1 MMAKEFN
8 FFTGDTVA
16 LSVKGDDGKTK
27 RFGLSAMA
35 VKKRKTRVRKTD
47 TSKWKDRDPNAK
59 VTHPHIKL
67 IIPSGYCPVKLE
79 GLDRES
85 IREWII
91 KLTQKK
97 DDNTTYQA
105 SVYKYWV
112 RDFCES
118 YSEEYK
124 EAGVIIDTLIT
135 GDINKIS
142 DIGK

>member
-1 MMAKEFN
+1 MAK
-8 FFTGDTVA
+8 
-16 LSVKGDDGKTK
+16 
-27 RFGLSAMA
+27 
-35 VKKRKTRVRKTD
+35 KKRKTRVKKTD
-47 TSKWKDRDPNAK
+47 TSKWSVPRGPVKI
-59 VTHPHIKL
+59 THPHIKL
-67 IIPSGYCPVKLE
+67 VIPSGCCPVKLE